1 MGRRFAALAVAA
13 AALAAALAAA
23 PDGAPAQGRAPIV
36 IPDAGTKRFRA
47 AVLRFAAASA
57 TSGAAAAEVRKG
69 IEDGLAFSNLFES
82 IDEAAFLEPALSP
95 RLDPEPAI
103 TCPNWR
109 QIGADALVLGEI
121 EAGASALRVEFRA
134 IDVSRGCQ
142 RLVRKAYRVDPKERR
157 RVGLAIADDIVGA
170 FTGVPGVS
178 NTEFAFVS
186 DRSGAKEIHV
196 MDADGGNAR
205 RATSHKTINTFP
217 NWGPD
222 GNTIVYTSYR
232 YANRPTLFLL
242 TRGTRSPG
250 RILRELDGA
259 QIYRGV
265 FDPSGSKLA
274 VVREI
279 EGGSEIFVVGRGGG
293 GTTRLTRN
301 GSIDVSPS
309 WSPDG
314 SQIVFVSDRSGAP
327 QLYLMSAN
335 GSNQRRLSFNG
346 GYNAAPTWSPDGKW
360 IAYESRV
367 GGQMDIWLI
376 DPLGKVN
383 LPLVEHPRTDE
394 GPTWSADGR
403 MIAFGSSRRGRMD
416 VYRIDVNG
424 ENLIQVTN
432 GPGNNTNP
440 AWGPRRKQQ

>member
-1 MGRRFAALAVAA
+1 
-13 AALAAALAAA
+13 
-23 PDGAPAQGRAPIV
+23 
-36 IPDAGTKRFRA
+36 
-47 AVLRFAAASA
+47 
-57 TSGAAAAEVRKG
+57 VRQG
-69 IEDGLAFSNLFES
+69 IEDGLEFSNLFES

-95 RLDPEPAI
+95 RLDPEPAV

-109 QIGADALVLGEI
+109 QIGADALIQGQL
-121 EAGASALRVEFRA
+121 EAAATALRVEIRVV
-134 IDVSRGCQ
+134 DVSRGCQ
-142 RLVRKAYRVDPKERR
+142 RLLRKAYRVDPKERR
-157 RVGLAIADDIVGA
+157 RVGKAIADDVVGA

-178 NTEFAFVS
+178 DTEFALVS
-186 DRSGAKEIHV
+186 DRSGAKEIYI

-217 NWGPD
+217 GWGPD
-222 GNTIVYTSYR
+222 GNTVVYTSYR
-232 YANRPTLFLL
+232 YHNRPMLFLL

-274 VVREI
+274 VVREV
-279 EGGSEIFVVGRGGG
+279 EGGSEIFTVGRGGG
-293 GTTRLTRN
+293 GVTRLTRN
-301 GSIDVSPS
+301 GAIDVSPS

-314 SQIVFVSDRSGAP
+314 SQIVFVSDRAGAP
-327 QLYLMSAN
+327 QLYLMSAS
-335 GSNQRRLSFNG
+335 GGNQRRLSFNG
-346 GYNAAPTWSPDGKW
+346 GYNAAPAWSPDGKW

-383 LPLVEHPRTDE
+383 LPLVEHPRGDE

-403 MIAFGSSRRGRMD
+403 MVAFGSARRGRMD

-440 AWGPRRKQQ
+440 AWGPRRRQ